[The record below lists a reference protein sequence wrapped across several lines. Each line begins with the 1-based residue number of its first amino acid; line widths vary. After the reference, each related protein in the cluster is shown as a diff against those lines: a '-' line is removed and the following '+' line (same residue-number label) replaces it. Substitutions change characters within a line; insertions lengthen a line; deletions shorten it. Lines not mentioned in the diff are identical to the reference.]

1 MCIRDSR
8 YRKAYN
14 QVVNGEPDE
23 FEGRYSADYL
33 KNMKDNFRRNRDLCI
48 ILTGALYLLN
58 IVDAHVDAHLKDY
71 DISDDLSVRLEPTVF
86 QNYTMTRSTY
96 GVGMSLKVA
105 F

>member
-1 MCIRDSR
+1 M
-8 YRKAYN
+8 
-14 QVVNGEPDE
+14 NGEPDE

-86 QNYTMTRSTY
+86 QNYTMTSSTY
-96 GVGMSLKVA
+96 GVGMSLKVT

>member
-1 MCIRDSR
+1 
-8 YRKAYN
+8 
-14 QVVNGEPDE
+14 
-23 FEGRYSADYL
+23 
-33 KNMKDNFRRNRDLCI
+33 MKDNFRRNRDLCI

-86 QNYTMTRSTY
+86 QNYASRNGYY
-96 GVGMSLKVA
+96 GVGMSLKVT